1 MSLSGQYLEELSRR
15 YKKQVEELQQSFS
28 KTLNQIEDQ
37 NRRYAE
43 REQQLFEQNLKL
55 RHDINELMDSLHNW
69 KAVILYVGAFV
80 CIQVVLLFMLL
91 RHCSRRNAIL
101 MEAFETSMIR
111 KGKKKNKDGLKRRRS
126 VDGSTVRVSPAVRR
140 RRPSEEALNISGTYE
155 DLLIANEEPTDD
167 FIKVEQRNNKKK
179 KDKNRKTSVGSKSSK
194 RSSSSGE
201 SMGSRSKL
209 TRQDSAPAEYD
220 IKNGNIIRCSSN
232 RIEELPFLEDND
244 EFIIP
249 TASELSYN
257 EFVPSQDSKFNGFDS
272 SISDTSSRS
281 SITKLNKSRRLSSPA
296 FLKTALSRSS
306 MRRPANNLIGNS
318 SLPTVESSSGW
329 EWWKSS
335 KDKSGNSKKRKAK
348 SESPELNSSNV
359 ISLSTSSDQG
369 SVTSGS
375 SKKKGGS
382 FRRILN
388 KVF

>member
-15 YKKQVEELQQSFS
+15 YKKQVEELQQSFV

-37 NRRYAE
+37 NRKYAE

-80 CIQVVLLFMLL
+80 CIQVILLFMLL
-91 RHCSRRNAIL
+91 RHCAKRNSIL
-101 MEAFETSMIR
+101 MEAFETSMTR
-111 KGKKKNKDGLKRRRS
+111 KGKKKNKDGVKRRLS
-126 VDGSTVRVSPAVRR
+126 IDGSTMRVSPAIRR

-155 DLLIANEEPTDD
+155 DLLIAGNEEPVED
-167 FIKVEQRNNKKK
+167 FIKVEQRKKK
-179 KDKNRKTSVGSKSSK
+179 KEKNRKTSVGSKSSK

-201 SMGSRSKL
+201 SMESRPKL
-209 TRQDSAPAEYD
+209 MRADTAPAEYD
-220 IKNGNIIRCSSN
+220 IKNGNIVRCSNN

-257 EFVPSQDSKFNGFDS
+257 EFVPSQDSKLNGFDS

-306 MRRPANNLIGNS
+306 MRRPQNGNT
-318 SLPTVESSSGW
+318 SLPTVETSSGW
-329 EWWKSS
+329 EWWKNS
-335 KDKSGNSKKRKAK
+335 KDKSGSNKKRKAK
-348 SESPELNSSNV
+348 SESPELNTSNV

-382 FRRILN
+382 FRRMLN
-388 KVF
+388 RVF